1 MTDEQKQAIQ
11 DEQAARQKAKEAY
24 DKEMERVEPIRKAWI
39 AADLEVR
46 RLFKQLNVTKA
57 DSVFRD

>member
-1 MTDEQKQAIQ
+1 MTDEQKKAIRDAQ
-11 DEQAARQKAKEAY
+11 DARKKAKDAY
-24 DKEMERVEPIRKAWI
+24 DKAFDAIQPLRMAFVN
-39 AADLEVR
+39 ADQEVR

>member
-11 DEQAARQKAKEAY
+11 DAQAARQKAKEAY
-24 DKEMERVEPIRKAWI
+24 DKEMERVEAIRKAWI

-57 DSVFRD
+57 ESVFRD